1 MAKKERLIALD
12 VLRGITIASMI
23 LVNTPGSWSYVYWP
37 LLHAKWHGFTP
48 TDAVFPFFLF
58 IVGVSIH
65 FAFKNFRSSEHKK
78 AIKKIVKRT
87 FIIFAIGL
95 FLNLFPKFN
104 FETVR
109 YFGVLQR
116 IAIAYGVSATLCLFF
131 KKRMLTYITVLIL
144 VSYWAILYFFVPEN
158 PFGPQTNLVGKIDL
172 YLFGP
177 NHIWK
182 GLGFPFDPEGLLST
196 MPAIATVLIGALTG
210 SFLSEFS
217 NITVKIKT
225 LLSYGFGLVLL
236 GYIWGLVFPI
246 NKSLWSS
253 TFVCFSAGWAMIVLA
268 FLIWIID
275 QKKYTA
281 WSKPFIH
288 FGTNPLFIF
297 VFSGLYAKTM
307 IYLVKISNSQGQTTS
322 AFSYIYK
329 NIFVPIAGNMNGSLL
344 FAITHIVFF
353 WSLVY
358 LLHRNKIFIK
368 I

>member
-1 MAKKERLIALD
+1 METKERLKALD

-65 FAFKNFRSSEHKK
+65 FAFKNFKPGENKK
-78 AIKKIVKRT
+78 ALKKIIKRT
-87 FIIFAIGL
+87 IIIFAIGL

-109 YFGVLQR
+109 YFGILQR
-116 IAIAYGVSATLCLFF
+116 IAIAYGVGASLCLFF
-131 KKRMLTYITVLIL
+131 KKRNLAYIIIGIL
-144 VSYWAILYFFVPEN
+144 VLYWAILYFFVPEN

-172 YLFGP
+172 YLFGS
-177 NHIWK
+177 NHVWK

-196 MPAIATVLIGALTG
+196 LPSISTVLIGSLTG
-210 SFLSEFS
+210 GFLSNAS
-217 NITVKIKT
+217 KNSVKIKT
-225 LLSYGFGLVLL
+225 LLSYGISLMIL
-236 GYIWGLVFPI
+236 GYVWGFVFPI
-246 NKSLWSS
+246 NKSLWTSS
-253 TFVCFSAGWAMIVLA
+253 YVCFAAGLAMVVLA
-268 FLIWIID
+268 LLIWIID
-275 QKKYTA
+275 VKKYSK
-281 WSKPFIH
+281 WSIPFIH

-297 VFSGLYAKTM
+297 VFSGLYVKTM
-307 IYLVKISNSQGQTTS
+307 IYLIKITNAQGETTTGLK
-322 AFSYIYK
+322 YIYQ
-329 NIFVPIAGNMNGSLL
+329 NIFVPFAGNMNGSLF
-344 FAITHIVFF
+344 FAIAHIFFF

-358 LLHRNKIFIK
+358 VLYRNKIFIK

>member
-1 MAKKERLIALD
+1 MEIKKRLKALD

-65 FAFKNFRSSEHKK
+65 YAFKNFKPEDNKK
-78 AIKKIVKRT
+78 ALKKIVKRT
-87 FIIFAIGL
+87 VLIFAIGF

-116 IAIAYGVSATLCLFF
+116 IAIAYGIGATLCLFF
-131 KKRMLTYITVLIL
+131 NKRNLIYLTGAIL
-144 VSYWAILYFFVPEN
+144 VAYWAILYFFVPEN
-158 PFGPQTNLVGKIDL
+158 PFGPETNLVGKIDL
-172 YLFGP
+172 YLFGA

-182 GLGFPFDPEGLLST
+182 GLGFPFDPEGLLSSL
-196 MPAIATVLIGALTG
+196 PSIATVLIGALTG
-210 SFLSEFS
+210 GFLSKPS
-217 NITVKIKT
+217 NNTTKIKM
-225 LLSYGFGLVLL
+225 LL
-236 GYIWGLVFPI
+236 GYGIGLVVLGYVWGLVFPI
-246 NKSLWSS
+246 NKSIWSS
-253 TFVCFSAGWAMIVLA
+253 SFVCFSAGWAMVLLA
-268 FLIWIID
+268 ILIWIID
-275 QKKYTA
+275 VKKYTK
-281 WSKPFIH
+281 WSMPFIH

-307 IYLVKISNSQGQTTS
+307 IYLIKITNSQGETTS

-329 NIFVPIAGNMNGSLL
+329 NIFVPFAGNMNGSLL
-344 FAITHIVFF
+344 FAIAHIIFF

-358 LLHRNKIFIK
+358 VLFKNKIFIK